1 MGRLSCGARRTPR
14 PYATLYSSPWKVRRT
29 QLRLLH
35 WKLTTGYYDGVIF
48 HRIVKGFIVQSG
60 DPTGAGKGG
69 ESIYGEPFQD
79 EIHSRL
85 KFNRYVYH

>member
-1 MGRLSCGARRTPR
+1 MF
-14 PYATLYSSPWKVRRT
+14 SSPWKVCPT
-29 QLRLLH
+29 AN
-35 WKLTTGYYDGVIF
+35 WCATELTTGYYDGVIF

-60 DPTGAGKGG
+60 DPTGTGKGG

-85 KFNRYVYH
+85 KFNR